1 MIIDELLRNIAKITM
16 GLSPKGNTYNNNED
30 GLPLLN
36 GPTEFGETYPNS
48 TLFTTDSKRECK
60 KGDLIFCVRGSTT
73 GRMNWADK
81 VYSLG
86 RGVCSITGETSLDT
100 KFIRYCLELKLDA
113 LLKNAGGGTFPNLRK
128 DDLLNFKIP
137 YPTYRDKIASILS
150 AYDDL
155 IENNNRRIKILE
167 EMAQAIYKEWFVNF
181 RFPGHEKVKMIKSEL
196 GMIPEGWEV
205 KKLGNIIDFQKGK
218 KAKIIYES
226 PQPETIPYLLIDGI
240 RNHCFLYTNDKNV
253 AIAKNDD
260 IIMVMDGASSG
271 QVFIGFQGAVGS
283 TLGIYRIKKE
293 INHSPYIIYYFLKN
307 NYKSISDK
315 NIGSAIPHANK
326 EYIATMNII
335 IPNQRAIGMFD
346 RFARATFNQI
356 DVLQRKNLNL
366 RKTRNL
372 LLPKLISRE
381 IDIENVDIKVNNNY
395 VPI

>member
-1 MIIDELLRNIAKITM
+1 
-16 GLSPKGNTYNNNED
+16 
-30 GLPLLN
+30 
-36 GPTEFGETYPNS
+36 
-48 TLFTTDSKRECK
+48 
-60 KGDLIFCVRGSTT
+60 
-73 GRMNWADK
+73 
-81 VYSLG
+81 
-86 RGVCSITGETSLDT
+86 
-100 KFIRYCLELKLDA
+100 
-113 LLKNAGGGTFPNLRK
+113 
-128 DDLLNFKIP
+128 
-137 YPTYRDKIASILS
+137 
-150 AYDDL
+150 
-155 IENNNRRIKILE
+155 
-167 EMAQAIYKEWFVNF
+167 
-181 RFPGHEKVKMIKSEL
+181 MIKSEL